1 MTHIFQHP
9 TKRRIF
15 FEAVLAGCAFCLL
28 VQMTVTDRTFLSPV
42 VAANVAGRTQ
52 AVRMVEARA
61 PSASID
67 RVLRSGP
74 RL

>member
-15 FEAVLAGCAFCLL
+15 FEAILAGSAFCLL

-42 VAANVAGRTQ
+42 VAASLAGRTEV
-52 AVRMVEARA
+52 VRVVESRV
-61 PSASID
+61 PSTSID